1 MLLWPLECG
10 WKLQGFAEGVL
21 KVCMQ
26 PPEQR
31 CCNDFLL
38 KSLTTQWPHS
48 IHIAFALFA
57 ALVLATIVLSFS
69 TSAWFRWR
77 RGAIQSGTTTAMC
90 PTDFKMSE
98 TKPFKAFEPSWMPYV
113 ATVPLPTSSWFSS
126 VSLCLCEVRNVP
138 VAPVWIWR
146 WGAFPPAHV
155 SLEIKHIQKVCAGL
169 FEHGHLLLVKHF
181 GACTKLPHFEC
192 YAAVFDSKQF
202 ERFWNI
208 SAVYFMQ
215 CLHICL
221 RIFVTSV
228 SAFGVQP
235 CSRSTDLEHRAT

>member
-1 MLLWPLECG
+1 
-10 WKLQGFAEGVL
+10 
-21 KVCMQ
+21 
-26 PPEQR
+26 
-31 CCNDFLL
+31 
-38 KSLTTQWPHS
+38 
-48 IHIAFALFA
+48 
-57 ALVLATIVLSFS
+57 
-69 TSAWFRWR
+69 
-77 RGAIQSGTTTAMC
+77 
-90 PTDFKMSE
+90 
-98 TKPFKAFEPSWMPYV
+98 
-113 ATVPLPTSSWFSS
+113 
-126 VSLCLCEVRNVP
+126 
-138 VAPVWIWR
+138 
-146 WGAFPPAHV
+146 
-155 SLEIKHIQKVCAGL
+155 L